1 VVLNKLPTP
10 KIVKPGIAQIAARD
24 LPKLEAPKLD
34 KATLEAEKQA
44 KRDAAENAKR
54 IKKLQ
59 QQVENARKKN
69 GGKVP
74 VETTPIVAVETPI
87 TPDLVE
93 MPNAAAIREMAQPV
107 EAFSTQATPVH
118 DAARPAPDVEIPA
131 PVLPQPI
138 VVETRTTTFVVP
150 VATTSLDTSG
160 LEERLTSL
168 QAKLAG
174 IRSASRAEALRHV
187 ANDSVRIAAAVPAG
201 GAQGASGQGTTD
213 PRVAELL
220 ARLDD
225 TVGLIQSINRPAN
238 QAGKEEA

>member
-1 VVLNKLPTP
+1 MH
-10 KIVKPGIAQIAARD
+10 AH
-24 LPKLEAPKLD
+24 
-34 KATLEAEKQA
+34 
-44 KRDAAENAKR
+44 
-54 IKKLQ
+54 
-59 QQVENARKKN
+59 
-69 GGKVP
+69 
-74 VETTPIVAVETPI
+74 
-87 TPDLVE
+87 LVE

-118 DAARPAPDVEIPA
+118 DAARPAPDVEMPA

-174 IRSASRAEALRHV
+174 IRAPPAPRALRQV

-201 GAQGASGQGTTD
+201 EQRRIPTGNTRPQGRRA
-213 PRVAELL
+213 A
-220 ARLDD
+220 
-225 TVGLIQSINRPAN
+225 RPAQRHGGPDPVDKPAGEMS
-238 QAGKEEA
+238 QARRRPDQMRK